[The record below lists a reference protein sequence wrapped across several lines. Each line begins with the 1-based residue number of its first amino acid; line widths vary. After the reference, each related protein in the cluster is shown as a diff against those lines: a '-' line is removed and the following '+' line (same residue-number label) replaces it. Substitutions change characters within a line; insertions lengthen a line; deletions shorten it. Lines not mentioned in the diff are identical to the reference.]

1 MSKCGCGRGGC
12 SACSKKS
19 GRGATGATGA
29 AGATGPGGGATGA
42 TGPAGAA
49 GAAGGLGATGATG
62 AAGVGT
68 IGATGATGAAGA
80 AGAAGAVGATG
91 VGATGATGPAGGAA
105 VEIENTGTGTLNDVP
120 TTDGLGNP
128 ATLIV
133 FTGGTDTLV
142 TGFQGGTPGREIDI
156 FNQNVEGKLSLN
168 LANDSVSSLP
178 GNGMLVGQVNL
189 PQAVLTGNV
198 GARLVY
204 SGILGYWLLTGIN
217 TPIPTGSDGDPLLLD
232 VNGQRRNISTS

>member
-49 GAAGGLGATGATG
+49 GAAGGL
-62 AAGVGT
+62 
-68 IGATGATGAAGA
+68 GATGATGAAGA

-189 PQAVLTGNV
+189 P
-198 GARLVY
+198 
-204 SGILGYWLLTGIN
+204 
-217 TPIPTGSDGDPLLLD
+217 
-232 VNGQRRNISTS
+232 